1 MRKLQK
7 LAVVAVLLS
16 TAGFAGSGTAF
27 AGGGDDGFGGDQYQV
42 QQSTSCKSHDMNLDL
57 LGEVGVLN
65 GLGGNLLG
73 GEGDPGGQASKLGST
88 MGCSNSAF
96 GG

>member
-7 LAVVAVLLS
+7 VAVVVALLGS
-16 TAGFAGSGTAF
+16 VGFAGSGTAF
-27 AGGGDDGFGGDQYQV
+27 AGDGFGDQYQV
-42 QQSTSCKSHDMNLDL
+42 QQSTSCKSHDMNIDV
-57 LGEVGVLN
+57 LGEVGALN
-65 GLGGNLLG
+65 GLAGNLLG
-73 GEGDPGGQASKLGST
+73 GEGNPGGQASKLGST

>member
-7 LAVVAVLLS
+7 AAVVVALLG
-16 TAGFAGSGTAF
+16 TIGFAGTGTAS
-27 AGGGDDGFGGDQYQV
+27 AWGGSHGSNFDV
-42 QQSTSCKSHDMNLDL
+42 QQSTSCQSHDLNLDL

-65 GLGGNLLG
+65 GLAGNALN
-73 GEGDPGGQASKLGST
+73 GEGNPGAQATSLGSN

-96 GG
+96 GH